1 MENKNEAEIFEII
14 AHGGNAKSL
23 AYEAL
28 NSAAEG
34 NFEEA
39 KKHLDE
45 SEHEMAEVHKT
56 QTRLIQDEING
67 EKVDTSLLMIHAQD
81 HLMTALSEKSLIEKM
96 IELYKKLEE
105 KWYSMRL
112 LYILGLLILL
122 VFCRKLSQLII
133 RKVAINR
140 WLLLV
145 IMPFIIG
152 IPIMIFDEI
161 NTLGWTIIYFLI
173 IFNSILFFEK
183 SRQLLENKKIKG
195 VIYKSEEGK

>member
-1 MENKNEAEIFEII
+1 
-14 AHGGNAKSL
+14 
-23 AYEAL
+23 
-28 NSAAEG
+28 
-34 NFEEA
+34 
-39 KKHLDE
+39 
-45 SEHEMAEVHKT
+45 
-56 QTRLIQDEING
+56 
-67 EKVDTSLLMIHAQD
+67 
-81 HLMTALSEKSLIEKM
+81 
-96 IELYKKLEE
+96 
-105 KWYSMRL
+105 MRL

-161 NTLGWTIIYFLI
+161 NTLGWKIIYFLI

>member
-1 MENKNEAEIFEII
+1 
-14 AHGGNAKSL
+14 
-23 AYEAL
+23 
-28 NSAAEG
+28 
-34 NFEEA
+34 
-39 KKHLDE
+39 
-45 SEHEMAEVHKT
+45 
-56 QTRLIQDEING
+56 
-67 EKVDTSLLMIHAQD
+67 
-81 HLMTALSEKSLIEKM
+81 
-96 IELYKKLEE
+96 
-105 KWYSMRL
+105 MRL

-195 VIYKSEEGK
+195 VVYKSEEGK

>member
-1 MENKNEAEIFEII
+1 
-14 AHGGNAKSL
+14 
-23 AYEAL
+23 
-28 NSAAEG
+28 
-34 NFEEA
+34 
-39 KKHLDE
+39 
-45 SEHEMAEVHKT
+45 
-56 QTRLIQDEING
+56 
-67 EKVDTSLLMIHAQD
+67 
-81 HLMTALSEKSLIEKM
+81 
-96 IELYKKLEE
+96 
-105 KWYSMRL
+105 MRL

-152 IPIMIFDEI
+152 IPIMIFYEI

>member
-1 MENKNEAEIFEII
+1 
-14 AHGGNAKSL
+14 
-23 AYEAL
+23 
-28 NSAAEG
+28 
-34 NFEEA
+34 
-39 KKHLDE
+39 
-45 SEHEMAEVHKT
+45 
-56 QTRLIQDEING
+56 
-67 EKVDTSLLMIHAQD
+67 
-81 HLMTALSEKSLIEKM
+81 
-96 IELYKKLEE
+96 
-105 KWYSMRL
+105 MRL

-161 NTLGWTIIYFLI
+161 NTLGWTIIYLFI

>member
-1 MENKNEAEIFEII
+1 
-14 AHGGNAKSL
+14 
-23 AYEAL
+23 
-28 NSAAEG
+28 
-34 NFEEA
+34 
-39 KKHLDE
+39 
-45 SEHEMAEVHKT
+45 
-56 QTRLIQDEING
+56 
-67 EKVDTSLLMIHAQD
+67 
-81 HLMTALSEKSLIEKM
+81 
-96 IELYKKLEE
+96 
-105 KWYSMRL
+105 MRL

-173 IFNSILFFEK
+173 IFNSILFLK
-183 SRQLLENKKIKG
+183 NQDNYLKIKKLK
-195 VIYKSEEGK
+195 VLSTNLRRANKCID

>member
-1 MENKNEAEIFEII
+1 
-14 AHGGNAKSL
+14 
-23 AYEAL
+23 
-28 NSAAEG
+28 
-34 NFEEA
+34 
-39 KKHLDE
+39 
-45 SEHEMAEVHKT
+45 
-56 QTRLIQDEING
+56 
-67 EKVDTSLLMIHAQD
+67 
-81 HLMTALSEKSLIEKM
+81 
-96 IELYKKLEE
+96 
-105 KWYSMRL
+105 MRL

-152 IPIMIFDEI
+152 IPIMIYDEI

>member
-1 MENKNEAEIFEII
+1 MIF
-14 AHGGNAKSL
+14 
-23 AYEAL
+23 YETFVYIRFI
-28 NSAAEG
+28 
-34 NFEEA
+34 NFI
-39 KKHLDE
+39 
-45 SEHEMAEVHKT
+45 S
-56 QTRLIQDEING
+56 
-67 EKVDTSLLMIHAQD
+67 
-81 HLMTALSEKSLIEKM
+81 
-96 IELYKKLEE
+96 
-105 KWYSMRL
+105 
-112 LYILGLLILL
+112 
-122 VFCRKLSQLII
+122 FCRKLSQLII

>member
-1 MENKNEAEIFEII
+1 
-14 AHGGNAKSL
+14 
-23 AYEAL
+23 
-28 NSAAEG
+28 
-34 NFEEA
+34 
-39 KKHLDE
+39 
-45 SEHEMAEVHKT
+45 
-56 QTRLIQDEING
+56 
-67 EKVDTSLLMIHAQD
+67 
-81 HLMTALSEKSLIEKM
+81 
-96 IELYKKLEE
+96 
-105 KWYSMRL
+105 MRL
-112 LYILGLLILL
+112 LYILSLLILL

>member
-1 MENKNEAEIFEII
+1 MNYIKVRREVIF
-14 AHGGNAKSL
+14 
-23 AYEAL
+23 YETFVYIRFI
-28 NSAAEG
+28 
-34 NFEEA
+34 NFI
-39 KKHLDE
+39 
-45 SEHEMAEVHKT
+45 S
-56 QTRLIQDEING
+56 
-67 EKVDTSLLMIHAQD
+67 
-81 HLMTALSEKSLIEKM
+81 
-96 IELYKKLEE
+96 
-105 KWYSMRL
+105 
-112 LYILGLLILL
+112 
-122 VFCRKLSQLII
+122 FCRKLSQLII

>member
-1 MENKNEAEIFEII
+1 
-14 AHGGNAKSL
+14 
-23 AYEAL
+23 
-28 NSAAEG
+28 
-34 NFEEA
+34 
-39 KKHLDE
+39 
-45 SEHEMAEVHKT
+45 
-56 QTRLIQDEING
+56 
-67 EKVDTSLLMIHAQD
+67 
-81 HLMTALSEKSLIEKM
+81 
-96 IELYKKLEE
+96 
-105 KWYSMRL
+105 MRL

-183 SRQLLENKKIKG
+183 SRQLLENKIIKG

>member
-1 MENKNEAEIFEII
+1 
-14 AHGGNAKSL
+14 
-23 AYEAL
+23 
-28 NSAAEG
+28 
-34 NFEEA
+34 
-39 KKHLDE
+39 
-45 SEHEMAEVHKT
+45 
-56 QTRLIQDEING
+56 
-67 EKVDTSLLMIHAQD
+67 
-81 HLMTALSEKSLIEKM
+81 
-96 IELYKKLEE
+96 
-105 KWYSMRL
+105 MRL

-183 SRQLLENKKIKG
+183 SRQLLENKKLKVLSTNLRRANKCID
-195 VIYKSEEGK
+195 

>member
-1 MENKNEAEIFEII
+1 
-14 AHGGNAKSL
+14 
-23 AYEAL
+23 
-28 NSAAEG
+28 
-34 NFEEA
+34 
-39 KKHLDE
+39 
-45 SEHEMAEVHKT
+45 
-56 QTRLIQDEING
+56 
-67 EKVDTSLLMIHAQD
+67 
-81 HLMTALSEKSLIEKM
+81 
-96 IELYKKLEE
+96 
-105 KWYSMRL
+105 MRL

>member
-1 MENKNEAEIFEII
+1 
-14 AHGGNAKSL
+14 
-23 AYEAL
+23 
-28 NSAAEG
+28 
-34 NFEEA
+34 
-39 KKHLDE
+39 
-45 SEHEMAEVHKT
+45 
-56 QTRLIQDEING
+56 
-67 EKVDTSLLMIHAQD
+67 
-81 HLMTALSEKSLIEKM
+81 
-96 IELYKKLEE
+96 
-105 KWYSMRL
+105 MRL

-183 SRQLLENKKIKG
+183 SSQLFENKKIKG

>member
-1 MENKNEAEIFEII
+1 
-14 AHGGNAKSL
+14 
-23 AYEAL
+23 
-28 NSAAEG
+28 
-34 NFEEA
+34 
-39 KKHLDE
+39 
-45 SEHEMAEVHKT
+45 
-56 QTRLIQDEING
+56 
-67 EKVDTSLLMIHAQD
+67 
-81 HLMTALSEKSLIEKM
+81 
-96 IELYKKLEE
+96 
-105 KWYSMRL
+105 MRL

-173 IFNSILFFEK
+173 IFNRIT
-183 SRQLLENKKIKG
+183 
-195 VIYKSEEGK
+195 

>member
-1 MENKNEAEIFEII
+1 
-14 AHGGNAKSL
+14 
-23 AYEAL
+23 
-28 NSAAEG
+28 
-34 NFEEA
+34 
-39 KKHLDE
+39 
-45 SEHEMAEVHKT
+45 
-56 QTRLIQDEING
+56 
-67 EKVDTSLLMIHAQD
+67 
-81 HLMTALSEKSLIEKM
+81 
-96 IELYKKLEE
+96 
-105 KWYSMRL
+105 MRL

-195 VIYKSEEGK
+195 VIYKSIKSV

>member
-1 MENKNEAEIFEII
+1 
-14 AHGGNAKSL
+14 
-23 AYEAL
+23 
-28 NSAAEG
+28 
-34 NFEEA
+34 
-39 KKHLDE
+39 
-45 SEHEMAEVHKT
+45 
-56 QTRLIQDEING
+56 
-67 EKVDTSLLMIHAQD
+67 
-81 HLMTALSEKSLIEKM
+81 
-96 IELYKKLEE
+96 
-105 KWYSMRL
+105 MRL

-173 IFNSILFFEK
+173 IFNSILFLK
-183 SRQLLENKKIKG
+183 NQDNYLKIKN
-195 VIYKSEEGK
+195 

>member
-1 MENKNEAEIFEII
+1 
-14 AHGGNAKSL
+14 
-23 AYEAL
+23 
-28 NSAAEG
+28 
-34 NFEEA
+34 
-39 KKHLDE
+39 
-45 SEHEMAEVHKT
+45 
-56 QTRLIQDEING
+56 
-67 EKVDTSLLMIHAQD
+67 
-81 HLMTALSEKSLIEKM
+81 
-96 IELYKKLEE
+96 
-105 KWYSMRL
+105 MRL

-173 IFNSILFFEK
+173 IFNSILFLK
-183 SRQLLENKKIKG
+183 NQDNYLKIKKLK
-195 VIYKSEEGK
+195 VLSTNLEEANKCID

>member
-1 MENKNEAEIFEII
+1 
-14 AHGGNAKSL
+14 
-23 AYEAL
+23 
-28 NSAAEG
+28 
-34 NFEEA
+34 
-39 KKHLDE
+39 
-45 SEHEMAEVHKT
+45 
-56 QTRLIQDEING
+56 
-67 EKVDTSLLMIHAQD
+67 
-81 HLMTALSEKSLIEKM
+81 
-96 IELYKKLEE
+96 
-105 KWYSMRL
+105 MRL

-183 SRQLLENKKIKG
+183 SRQLLENKKNKG

>member
-1 MENKNEAEIFEII
+1 
-14 AHGGNAKSL
+14 
-23 AYEAL
+23 
-28 NSAAEG
+28 
-34 NFEEA
+34 
-39 KKHLDE
+39 
-45 SEHEMAEVHKT
+45 
-56 QTRLIQDEING
+56 
-67 EKVDTSLLMIHAQD
+67 
-81 HLMTALSEKSLIEKM
+81 
-96 IELYKKLEE
+96 
-105 KWYSMRL
+105 MRL

-161 NTLGWTIIYFLI
+161 NTFGWTIIYFLI